1 MIKYDAQPTIENDKV
16 IPIVHSLNRFIW
28 SGENAKWIPKGGK
41 ISHPTFYL
49 DSANNGVRRF
59 TSRKARGIECINLT
73 PYACF

>member
-1 MIKYDAQPTIENDKV
+1 MRSEFEKEVKYHILRV
-16 IPIVHSLNRFIW
+16 
-28 SGENAKWIPKGGK
+28 
-41 ISHPTFYL
+41 FYL